1 MDIIGLTDKEDELFT
16 IENDAVES
24 RTTSPNARL
33 EYEIFYSRDITKIE
47 RSVYNLFMLLG
58 DIGGF

>member
-1 MDIIGLTDKEDELFT
+1 MDIIGLTDKDDELFT

>member
-1 MDIIGLTDKEDELFT
+1 MDIIGLTDKDDELFT
-16 IENDAVES
+16 LENDAVES